1 MPEAEAGNGGGV
13 GELLRSTREARGV
26 TLEEATRTTKISRTY
41 LTAIEE
47 GRFEKL
53 PNPAYIK
60 GFLRLYAGF
69 LGLSGDEVVARYEAT
84 LPPAEAHPEE
94 ADHPHLQVVERV
106 RFGGHGRWAVPALL
120 LCLVILAAI
129 FLTEGQERMERPAP
143 PQQPAPPPP
152 PAPAAAPPPQPVL
165 QPVSS
170 AQQAPPG
177 PLPATAGGD
186 SGQGAAPPVKGV
198 MLRLRFNRDSWLTIT
213 IDDSI
218 TQRYDLKAGDIVE
231 WKGERQFS
239 LDLGDGGAVEAEFNG
254 RPLKPLGEPGR
265 QVHVELKGE
274 GQQ

>member
-1 MPEAEAGNGGGV
+1 V
-13 GELLRSTREARGV
+13 GELLRSAREARGI
-26 TLEEATRTTKISRTY
+26 TLEEVTRTTKISRNY

-60 GFLRLYAGF
+60 GFLRLYAHF
-69 LGLSGDEVVARYEAT
+69 LGLSADEVVARYEAT
-84 LPPAEAHPEE
+84 LPPPAESPKEE
-94 ADHPHLQVVERV
+94 AAHHPPMEVVERV

-129 FLTEGQERMERPAP
+129 FLTEGQDRMERPAP
-143 PQQPAPPPP
+143 PAQPAPQSP
-152 PAPAAAPPPQPVL
+152 PAPAVVPPPKPVQPPL
-165 QPVSS
+165 SS
-170 AQQAPPG
+170 ARLPVGAPV
-177 PLPATAGGD
+177 
-186 SGQGAAPPVKGV
+186 QGAPGTEAVQPSAPSARGV
-198 MLRLRFNRDSWLTIT
+198 MLRLRFNRDSSLGIT

-218 TQRYDLKAGDIVE
+218 TQHYDLKAGDIIE
-231 WKGERQFS
+231 WKGDRQFS

-265 QVHVELKGE
+265 PVHVELKGE